1 LQSSIFDTIEQG
13 VQMVSSKRESWQVRP
28 ASSDDVSVIAR
39 LINGHWQALC
49 GEKKIDESEVRSW
62 FFKAGAPQDDTQGWW
77 DSGGE
82 LRAYAQ
88 VYKGDFP
95 DHWDGYHDITVDP
108 AIGHDAVLW
117 EEVFG
122 WCDRRAQELRVADAA
137 RGLCCGAR
145 AHEADATKLGELERR
160 GFTRVRVETLMRV
173 SLVGWLAE
181 PQWPA
186 GIAVRALDLKA
197 DLEAYAAAHTEA
209 FAEHWGHV
217 EIPLE
222 ERIREVRGHFESWAE
237 FLVPETWFAAVDGD
251 EIVGSIGSFPSIGGD
266 PTGSYVYRV
275 FVRPAWRHRGIA
287 AALLRHTFLAL
298 RERGCRMAELH
309 VDSENATGALEFYRS
324 VGMRPAWHQWDL
336 ERRTPPQ

>member
-1 LQSSIFDTIEQG
+1 
-13 VQMVSSKRESWQVRP
+13 MVSSRRGPWQVRP
-28 ASSDDVSVIAR
+28 ASFDDVSAIVR
-39 LINGHWQALC
+39 HINGHWQTLC
-49 GEKKIDESEVRSW
+49 GENRIEESEVRSW

-77 DSGGE
+77 TAGGE

-95 DHWDGYHDITVDP
+95 NHWDGCYDVTVDP
-108 AIGHDAVLW
+108 AVGSDVGLW
-117 EEVFG
+117 EQVFA
-122 WCDRRAQELRVADAA
+122 WCDRQAQKLHVADPE

-145 AHEADATKLGELERR
+145 AHEADTTKLRELEQR

-173 SLVGWLAE
+173 ALVGRLAE

-186 GIAVRALDLKA
+186 GIAVRALDLSR
-197 DLEAYAAAHTEA
+197 DLESYAAAYAEA

-217 EIPLE
+217 GMPLE
-222 ERIREVRGHFESWAE
+222 ERTRELRGHFESWAE
-237 FLVPETWFAAVDGD
+237 FLVPETWFVAVDGD
-251 EIVGSIGSFPSIGGD
+251 EIVGSIGSFPGIGGD

-309 VDSENATGALEFYRS
+309 VDSENTTGALELYRS
-324 VGMRPAWHQWDL
+324 VGMRTVWHQWDL
-336 ERRTPPQ
+336 ERRTLLQ